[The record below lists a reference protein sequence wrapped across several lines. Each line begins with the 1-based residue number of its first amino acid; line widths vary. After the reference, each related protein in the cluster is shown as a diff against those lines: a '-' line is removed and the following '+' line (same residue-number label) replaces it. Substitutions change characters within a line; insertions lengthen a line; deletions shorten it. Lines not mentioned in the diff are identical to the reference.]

1 MKLKYY
7 VVFSFVFM
15 FIMGL
20 YVYSLESQSYTYNLP
35 FSTAQLTLPV
45 AVWILG
51 IVLVFFIMT
60 LIFFASAWAKEML
73 EDYHRKNDYDKL
85 LTQINEQALNQPI
98 KDRVYKRKAF
108 GDLSKILQRFYLKPR
123 LDSMESFNRKIDS
136 LFETYKDVMSGK
148 VVDLKKYHLSKDNKF
163 NLQNL
168 KNKIKANYKN
178 GFNLLDEDYPSEL
191 QSYAILEILKNGD
204 SKDLN
209 KLVAQLPNLTLDKA
223 LVQELLQVY
232 LKYPNT
238 IETKHLSESFKNV
251 GCEAFEYIQYAKE
264 SKGILSPDEWIRF
277 FEECADNDE
286 KAEMALFYVLFELEM
301 IDKAKERHK
310 SHAKGEY
317 TAIDAYLDLKAS
329 GKNYPFDIF
338 VLS

>member
-20 YVYSLESQSYTYNLP
+20 YVYSLESQSYTYSLP

-85 LTQINEQALNQPI
+85 LTQINEQALNQSI

-178 GFNLLDEDYPSEL
+178 GFNLLDEDYPNEL

-238 IETKHLSESFKNV
+238 IETKHLSKSFKNV

>member
-45 AVWILG
+45 AIWILG

-123 LDSMESFNRKIDS
+123 LDSVESFNRKIDS

-178 GFNLLDEDYPSEL
+178 GFNLLDEDYPNEL

-209 KLVAQLPNLTLDKA
+209 KLVAQLHNLTLDKT

>member
-20 YVYSLESQSYTYNLP
+20 YVYSLESQSYTYSLP

-85 LTQINEQALNQPI
+85 LTQINEQALNQSI

-178 GFNLLDEDYPSEL
+178 GFNLLDEDYPNEL

>member
-20 YVYSLESQSYTYNLP
+20 YVYSLESQSYTYSLP

-178 GFNLLDEDYPSEL
+178 GFNLLDEDYPNEL

>member
-178 GFNLLDEDYPSEL
+178 GFSLLDEDYPNEL
-191 QSYAILEILKNGD
+191 QNYAILEILKNGD

>member
-178 GFNLLDEDYPSEL
+178 GFNLLDEDYPNEL

-209 KLVAQLPNLTLDKA
+209 KLVAQLPNLTLDKV

>member
-1 MKLKYY
+1 ML
-7 VVFSFVFM
+7 
-15 FIMGL
+15 
-20 YVYSLESQSYTYNLP
+20 Q
-35 FSTAQLTLPV
+35 
-45 AVWILG
+45 
-51 IVLVFFIMT
+51 
-60 LIFFASAWAKEML
+60 AWAKEML

-178 GFNLLDEDYPSEL
+178 GFNLLDEDYPNEL

>member
-20 YVYSLESQSYTYNLP
+20 YVYSLESQSYTYSLP

-168 KNKIKANYKN
+168 KNKIKTNYKN
-178 GFNLLDEDYPSEL
+178 GFNLLDEDYPNEL

>member
-7 VVFSFVFM
+7 VIFSFVFM

-20 YVYSLESQSYTYNLP
+20 YVYSLESSTYTYDLP
-35 FSTAQLTLPV
+35 FSTTQLTLPV

-178 GFNLLDEDYPSEL
+178 GFSLLDKEYPDEL
-191 QSYAILEILKNGD
+191 KSYATLEILKNGD
-204 SKDLN
+204 SKDLD

-238 IETKHLSESFKNV
+238 IETKHLSESFKSA
-251 GCEAFEYIQYAKE
+251 GCGAFEYIQYAKE
-264 SKGILSPDEWIRF
+264 SKGILNPDEWISF

-286 KAEMALFYVLFELEM
+286 NAEMAFFYVLFELEM